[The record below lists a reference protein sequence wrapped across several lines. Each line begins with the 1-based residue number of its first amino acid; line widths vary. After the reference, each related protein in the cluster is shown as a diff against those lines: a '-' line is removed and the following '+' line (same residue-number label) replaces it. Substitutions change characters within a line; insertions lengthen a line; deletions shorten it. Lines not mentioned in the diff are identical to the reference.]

1 MADDLIEI
9 AIDPYYPPP
18 PGYEKYNKTTENKF
32 ELIYTR
38 NPKRVRYYVIIESN
52 ALL

>member
-32 ELIYTR
+32 ELIYTEDFR
-38 NPKRVRYYVIIESN
+38 KVTKETMIEITS
-52 ALL
+52 